1 MLTRSYRFEEILAG
15 IEEEERLT
23 DGVTWRELL
32 LPINRMRVFLI
43 IALQIGTYII
53 LGSVQGAH
61 ANIRSRRSTHWQ
73 HITSLL

>member
-1 MLTRSYRFEEILAG
+1 MVSTMLTRSYRFEEILAG

-53 LGSVQGAH
+53 LGSVQGG
-61 ANIRSRRSTHWQ
+61 SR
-73 HITSLL
+73 